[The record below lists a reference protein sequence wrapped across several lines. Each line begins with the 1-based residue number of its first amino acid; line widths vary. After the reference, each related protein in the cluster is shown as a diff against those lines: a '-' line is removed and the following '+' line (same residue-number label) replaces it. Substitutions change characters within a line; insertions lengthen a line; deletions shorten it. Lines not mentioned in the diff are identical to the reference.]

1 MIKQVALE
9 EVVNKVLSEPI
20 RPHFAIANVIGS
32 GVDLREKLDFVRFI
46 ISQSIIFGQFLV
58 FLFWVNLMLS
68 RFVWFCVVVS
78 NKTWFPNSNYC
89 VLCKWNHGKRCCYW

>member
-46 ISQSIIFGQFLV
+46 TKVLSSGNFWFSCFGSI
-58 FLFWVNLMLS
+58 
-68 RFVWFCVVVS
+68 
-78 NKTWFPNSNYC
+78 
-89 VLCKWNHGKRCCYW
+89 

>member
-32 GVDLREKLDFVRFI
+32 GVDLSERLNFVKFI
-46 ISQSIIFGQFLV
+46 IRYSIC
-58 FLFWVNLMLS
+58 S
-68 RFVWFCVVVS
+68 
-78 NKTWFPNSNYC
+78 
-89 VLCKWNHGKRCCYW
+89 

>member
-32 GVDLREKLDFVRFI
+32 GVDLSERLDFVKFI
-46 ISQSIIFGQFLV
+46 IRYSISSWHFLAFLFLV
-58 FLFWVNLMLS
+58 NIITFTWYGLFCS
-68 RFVWFCVVVS
+68 
-78 NKTWFPNSNYC
+78 
-89 VLCKWNHGKRCCYW
+89 

>member
-1 MIKQVALE
+1 MGFFSVWFFMIKQVALE

-46 ISQSIIFGQFLV
+46 ISQSIIFGHFLV
-58 FLFWVNLMLS
+58 LVLGQSDAESICM
-68 RFVWFCVVVS
+68 
-78 NKTWFPNSNYC
+78 
-89 VLCKWNHGKRCCYW
+89 VLCCS